1 MRCGIAI
8 VALLMVGCQGMPQ
21 QQSDAQRQAEERR
34 ARDEAARADRQR
46 VDRHCESL
54 FRDAGLDPIRTK
66 LGIARDGDSTF
77 EMLLDN
83 TKATDAEKAALIV
96 WAKRKEECKNELV
109 AHFRRFSPPV
119 YPEHPTI
126 YEAGFT
132 RFQFLIADL
141 YNGVL
146 TYAEFSRKRKELNAD
161 FNAKMTELRQLYAQR
176 SAEARHR
183 AAQLANDARR
193 AAALEEQAANQRYQI
208 QMQQLEALRP
218 RFPRSTTCTTYYNM
232 TTCD

>member
-1 MRCGIAI
+1 
-8 VALLMVGCQGMPQ
+8 VN
-21 QQSDAQRQAEERR
+21 SF
-34 ARDEAARADRQR
+34 
-46 VDRHCESL
+46 CETL
-54 FRDAGLDPIRTK
+54 FRDARLDPIRTK
-66 LGIARDGDSTF
+66 LGIARDGESTF

-83 TKATDAEKAALIV
+83 TKAADPEKAALIV

-119 YPEHPTI
+119 YPEYPTI

-141 YNGVL
+141 HNGVL

-161 FNAKMTELRQLYAQR
+161 LNAKMAEIRQLYAQR
-176 SAEARHR
+176 SAEARYR

-193 AAALEEQAANQRYQI
+193 AAALEEQAANQRHQI

-218 RFPRSTTCTTYYNM
+218 KLPRSITCTTYYNM